1 MFANFDKLL
10 FPRINV
16 TLNGEIGSEDYE
28 SFENQWME
36 CYDHDIN
43 KGKFTFVMNTLN
55 FQGYVH
61 NLRHSYLLSKFIGNI
76 KEKRKMDKKYDRLER
91 SIIIVNN
98 TLVRYLLQTVFLVQ
112 TPLAPIYI
120 VQSQEKANELYYNF
134 IHKIENNYS
143 NVSVIQV

>member
-76 KEKRKMDKKYDRLER
+76 KENAPPARERLRVARRAEGR
-91 SIIIVNN
+91 LPA
-98 TLVRYLLQTVFLVQ
+98 LVVV
-112 TPLAPIYI
+112 A
-120 VQSQEKANELYYNF
+120 V
-134 IHKIENNYS
+134 
-143 NVSVIQV
+143 